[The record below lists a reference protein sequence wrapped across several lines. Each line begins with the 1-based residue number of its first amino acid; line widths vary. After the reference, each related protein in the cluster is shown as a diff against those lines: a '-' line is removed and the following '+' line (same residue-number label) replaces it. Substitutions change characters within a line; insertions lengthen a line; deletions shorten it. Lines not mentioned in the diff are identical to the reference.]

1 MKVIAAPDSF
11 KGSLSAVEAAAA
23 IARGVRAAAPSAQVI
38 ELPLA
43 DGGEG
48 TADALVAA
56 TGGRFVEARVSDP
69 LGRPIT
75 ARYGLL
81 GNGTTAVVEM
91 AAASGLVLLTPEER
105 NPMKTSTFGTGQ
117 LILDAAKGGAKSILV
132 GIGGSATVDGGT
144 GMARAL
150 GVDFLDSEGRVLS
163 GGGEIL
169 TRIAAIDTSRLR
181 AELVGVKVTVA
192 SDVTNPLTGPQGAAT
207 VYGPQKGATPEQ
219 VAELDDGLSNLA
231 EVIRAELGKDVDSI
245 PGAGAAGGLGAGLA
259 AFLDAEILSGI
270 EIVLDAVDIDR
281 QLKGADVVFTGEGK
295 VDGQSACG
303 KTAAGLAAAAAV
315 KGVPVVLLAGEVGDG
330 AEELLEQG
338 VTALFSIAC
347 GPTDEK
353 TMMAEAAGLLERAAE
368 ASMRTFLAGRR
379 G

>member
-1 MKVIAAPDSF
+1 M
-11 KGSLSAVEAAAA
+11 EAAAA
-23 IARGVRAAAPSAQVI
+23 IARGVRAAAPSAETI
-38 ELPLA
+38 ALPLA

-48 TADALVAA
+48 TAEALVAA

-75 ARYGLL
+75 ARYGFL

-91 AAASGLVLLTPEER
+91 AAASGLVLLTGEER

-117 LILDAAKGGAKSILV
+117 LILDAARGGSGGRGGGAKSIIV

-150 GVDFLDSEGRVLS
+150 GVEFLDSEGRVLS

-169 TRIAAIDTSRLR
+169 TQIAAIDTSRL
-181 AELVGVKVTVA
+181 APDLAGVKITVA
-192 SDVTNPLTGPQGAAT
+192 SDVTNPLTGPQGAAR
-207 VYGPQKGATPEQ
+207 VYGPQKGATPQQ
-219 VAELDDGLSNLA
+219 VAELDEGLSNLA
-231 EVIRAELGKDVDSI
+231 EIIRAELGKDVGSI

-281 QLKGADVVFTGEGK
+281 QLEGADIVFTGEGK

-303 KTAAGLAAAAAV
+303 KTASGLAAAAAA
-315 KGVPVVLLAGEVGDG
+315 KGVPVVLLAGEVADG
-330 AEELLEQG
+330 AEVLLGRG
-338 VTALFSIAC
+338 VTALLSIAR
-347 GPTDEK
+347 GPADEK
-353 TMMAEAAGLLERAAE
+353 TMMAEAAYLLERAAE
-368 ASMRTFLAGRR
+368 GSMRTFLAGRR
-379 G
+379 H